1 MTAIAK
7 LAKIHPAA
15 KKCCGWEEPAIWWW
29 LYDIDYWEFINPG
42 HKVSFS
48 ENYNLSF
55 TIDK

>member
-1 MTAIAK
+1 MIAK
-7 LAKIHPAA
+7 SAKIHPAA
-15 KKCCGWEEPAIWWW
+15 KKCCDWEEPAIWWW
-29 LYDIDYWEFINPG
+29 PYDIDYWEFINPG